1 MKKTLF
7 SIAAILMIMASTT
20 ITASAQETVVDR
32 GDTLWGIGQEYG
44 VSVED
49 IKDINDLSSNLIHPG
64 QTIQISGQ
72 EESNESNEST
82 SSDELYTVNSGDTL
96 WGIGQ
101 DYEVKVDSL
110 KSWNDL
116 SSDLIHPGQE
126 LVVEGTQAASTNVE
140 SSEEEEEAKEETKE
154 ETSKSNETSGDDVAK
169 TLTMEATAY
178 TAFCE
183 GCSGTTYTGIDLRA
197 NPDRKVIAVDPDV
210 IPLGSEVYVEG
221 YGKAVA
227 GDIGGAIKN
236 DRIDVFIP
244 NQDDALEFGRKD
256 VEVTVYE

>member
-1 MKKTLF
+1 MKK
-7 SIAAILMIMASTT
+7 SILSIVATFAIIGTTT
-20 ITASAQETVVDR
+20 ITASASEVVVDR
-32 GDTLWGIGQEYG
+32 GDTLWGIGQEKG
-44 VSVED
+44 VSVEQL
-49 IKDINDLSSNLIHPG
+49 KAANDLSSNLIFPD
-64 QTIQISGQ
+64 QTLTINDGSDDQ
-72 EESNESNEST
+72 E
-82 SSDELYTVNSGDTL
+82 
-96 WGIGQ
+96 
-101 DYEVKVDSL
+101 
-110 KSWNDL
+110 
-116 SSDLIHPGQE
+116 
-126 LVVEGTQAASTNVE
+126 
-140 SSEEEEEAKEETKE
+140 SEENHSEAEDVQA
-154 ETSKSNETSGDDVAK
+154 SGSEDSSGEDVAK
-169 TLTMEATAY
+169 TMTMEATAY

-227 GDIGGAIKN
+227 GDIGGAIQN

>member
-49 IKDINDLSSNLIHPG
+49 IKDINGLSSDLIHPG
-64 QTIQISGQ
+64 QTIQISE

-101 DYEVKVDSL
+101 DYSVKVDSL

-126 LVVEGTQAASTNVE
+126 LVVEGNQAASTSNE
-140 SSEEEEEAKEETKE
+140 PEEKEEAKEETSE
-154 ETSKSNETSGDDVAK
+154 SNETSSDDVAK
-169 TLTMEATAY
+169 TMTMEATAY

-227 GDIGGAIKN
+227 GDIGGAIQN